1 VNNKNDGESA
11 TMSPA
16 TAVVLDAAAAPV
28 SVSKL
33 TSAYKA
39 ALSSDSEVAKKTVD
53 PVVKPTA
60 GSVSA
65 LASQFKDTKFLTP
78 VEAFDQFAGS
88 LSIAAA
94 HGPWAVAS
102 VGRYERE
109 STGSKTVI
117 FEDTRRYNLEYVGD
131 EKINNKG
138 AFTYS
143 NGDRY
148 DGEWKNNRHHGH
160 GVMQYENGDR

>member
-1 VNNKNDGESA
+1 
-11 TMSPA
+11 MSP
-16 TAVVLDAAAAPV
+16 TALVVLDSIAPV

-39 ALSSDSEVAKKTVD
+39 ALSNPKSSEPAKKEAD
-53 PVVKPTA
+53 PDAKPTF

-65 LASQFKDTKFLTP
+65 LKSQFKDTKFMTP
-78 VEAFDQFAGS
+78 EESAQIAGK
-88 LSIAAA
+88 LNIAAGYGA
-94 HGPWAVAS
+94 WAVAS

-109 STGSKTVI
+109 STGSKSVI

-131 EKINNKG
+131 EKINSKG

-148 DGEWKNNRHHGH
+148 DGEWKNNRHHGK